1 MTQLRRNFWR
11 SSLGGFV
18 RSTRPVPVRAFTLR
32 AHARLVVRISRN
44 PFVLAPFAAKAPC
57 GDFYFSHR
65 ATVYLENN
73 ILSSEITIDVLYTF
87 IVIYSAVVKLVLRR
101 KIMDA
106 RQQKGME
113 IASKSNITRKGNLW
127 LVPSQSSGSQYTVD
141 LSADAPRCT
150 CRDHEMRRSR
160 CKHIIAVEVTIER
173 TRTVETEGAQT
184 VVTETVKVT
193 RKTYKQEWKQY
204 NAAQAYEKSEFL
216 ALLHGLT
223 NSIDEP
229 VQTFGRPR
237 LSFADTLFAV
247 VYKIYST
254 MSTRRFASD
263 LRDAFQKGFLS
274 KLPSYNT
281 LFDYLR
287 MPELTPYLQYLITES
302 SKALKSIEV
311 DFAVDSSGFST
322 GQFMRWLDV
331 KYGQDED
338 RRQWLKLH
346 LMTGVK
352 TNVVTSVEVGDGYSA
367 DYNYFKPLVDK
378 TAQSGFKMA
387 EVSADKAYLGNS
399 NFAATLR
406 HGAIPYIP
414 FKTNSQPDGN
424 GALWSRIYHFYN
436 FKREEFLGHY
446 HKRSNVET
454 TFAMIKAK
462 FGQRLRSKTPIAQ
475 MNEALCKVLCH
486 NICCVIQSIHE
497 LGIEPTFH
505 TEMEAARKVA

>member
-1 MTQLRRNFWR
+1 
-11 SSLGGFV
+11 
-18 RSTRPVPVRAFTLR
+18 
-32 AHARLVVRISRN
+32 
-44 PFVLAPFAAKAPC
+44 
-57 GDFYFSHR
+57 
-65 ATVYLENN
+65 
-73 ILSSEITIDVLYTF
+73 
-87 IVIYSAVVKLVLRR
+87 
-101 KIMDA
+101 MDA
-106 RQQKGME
+106 RQQKGLE
-113 IASKSNITRKGNLW
+113 IAAQSNITRKGNLW
-127 LVPSQSSGSQYTVD
+127 LVPSQKGNSAYTVNLESD
-141 LSADAPRCT
+141 KPHCT
-150 CRDHEMRRSR
+150 CRDYEFRRNR

-173 TRTVETEGAQT
+173 TRTTVIEGDKTTT
-184 VVTETVKVT
+184 VETVKVK
-193 RKTYKQEWKQY
+193 RVTYKQEWKQY

-237 LSFADTLFAV
+237 LSMADTIFAV

-254 MSTRRFASD
+254 VSTRRFASD
-263 LRDAFQKGFLS
+263 LRDAFQKGHLS

-287 MPELTPYLQYLITES
+287 MPELTPYLQHLITES
-302 SKALKSIEV
+302 SKALKSVETN
-311 DFAVDSSGFST
+311 FAVDSSGFST

-346 LMTGVK
+346 LMCGVK
-352 TNVVTSVEVGDGYSA
+352 TNIVTSVEVSNGYA
-367 DYNYFKPLVDK
+367 NDYSYFKPLVDK
-378 TAQSGFKMA
+378 TALSGFQLA

-424 GALWSRIYHFYN
+424 GALWARIYHFYN
-436 FKREEFLGHY
+436 FKRDEFLTHY

-454 TFAMIKAK
+454 TFHMIKAK

-486 NICCVIQSIHE
+486 NICCVIQSMHE

-505 TEMEAARKVA
+505 AETEVARKVS